1 MPTAKRN
8 LLWSIA
14 FIVLFCLGW
23 AGCRGFFVNPKLT
36 SLTLNPSTLNL
47 QVGTSQQITA
57 TGNFDDGSTKNLTGT
72 SSWSSPDP
80 THVQVNTTGL
90 VTGVSNT
97 TSAVTITA
105 TNGAFSGTSSVT
117 VGATTITITCN
128 SCTNGNTISIA
139 SQGTNPVTFTA
150 SVASNWSSSNSNIL
164 AISTTNSIT
173 GSGTLGGGTNTG
185 TVTITAT
192 AVSGS
197 GTGSIQITVTP

>member
-1 MPTAKRN
+1 MPIAKRKLF
-8 LLWSIA
+8 LLTA
-14 FIVLFCLGW
+14 FVILFCLGW

-36 SLTLNPSTLNL
+36 SLTLSLSTLNL
-47 QVGTSQQITA
+47 QVGAAQQITA

-72 SSWSSPDP
+72 STFSSADP
-80 THVQVNTTGL
+80 THVQVSSTGL

-105 TNGAFSGTSSVT
+105 VNGAFSGTSSVT

-150 SVASNWSSSNSNIL
+150 SVASNWSSSNSSIL
-164 AISTTNSIT
+164 AISTSNSTT

-192 AVSGS
+192 AASGS
-197 GTGSIQITVTP
+197 GSGSIQITVTQ

>member
-1 MPTAKRN
+1 MPTAKRK
-8 LLWSIA
+8 LLLLTALIILLCVA
-14 FIVLFCLGW
+14 G

-36 SLTLNPSTLNL
+36 SLTLSPSTLNL

-72 SSWSSPDP
+72 SSWSSADP
-80 THVQVNTTGL
+80 THVQVSPTGL
-90 VTGVSNT
+90 ATGVANT
-97 TSAVTITA
+97 TSAVTVTA

-150 SVASNWSSSNSNIL
+150 SVASNWSSSNSSIL
-164 AISTTNSIT
+164 AISTTNSTT

-192 AVSGS
+192 AASGS
-197 GTGSIQITVTP
+197 GSGSIQVTVTQ